1 MRGALK
7 SVEESAQRHL
17 VCIARLETAH
27 REVLETYQALV
38 LRTHRRLGR
47 LAMLAVLL
55 ASAALGGVGYAIY
68 LTIGY

>member
-1 MRGALK
+1 
-7 SVEESAQRHL
+7 

-27 REVLETYQALV
+27 REVLETYQTLV

-55 ASAALGGVGYAIY
+55 ASAAIGAVAYVLW
-68 LTIGY
+68 LTLAH